1 MDLLD
6 RYLQAVKF
14 FLPRAQQNDIIK
26 ELSEDVHSR
35 LDDLQA
41 ELGRPPNAAEQERL
55 IKSYGHPALL
65 AGRYGPRRQLVGPE
79 MFPFYWFVLRLALS
93 TAILV
98 HAITAAALFAS
109 GTPAVEAAQGLLR
122 LVPVAFIVFGV
133 VTIVFS
139 LLDRYRPRWHALD
152 RWDPHSLPPVVRT
165 PPRRPRSIPQLV
177 IITFFVVWYSFPPLV
192 FGPQSIFALASVW
205 HTLYVPIVLLALV
218 DLVLR
223 WAAYVRPNPTR
234 LRALTRIVVRA
245 ASLVVLYVLLQA
257 GDLVVV
263 GEAGRSMARLQP
275 VLTIINNSVYVAL
288 IVAGAFSIVGIV
300 LELRGLIRH
309 GGERPPEGLAIGC

>member
-14 FLPRAQQNDIIK
+14 FLPRAQQDDIIK

-41 ELGRPPNAAEQERL
+41 ELGRPPNAAEQEAL

-79 MFPFYWFVLRLALS
+79 MFPFYWFVLRLASS

-98 HAITAAALFAS
+98 HVIVAAALFAS
-109 GTPAVEAAQGLLR
+109 GAPAVAAGQRLLS
-122 LVPVAFIVFGV
+122 LVPVLFIVFGV

-152 RWDPHSLPPVVRT
+152 RWDPHSLPSVVPK
-165 PPRRPRSIPQLV
+165 PPRRPRSMPQLV
-177 IITFFVVWYSFPPLV
+177 IITFFVVWYSFPPIV
-192 FGPQSIFALASVW
+192 FGPQSIFTLASVW
-205 HTLYVPIVLLALV
+205 HTLYVPIVLLAVV

-223 WAAYVRPNPTR
+223 WAAYVRPMPPR
-234 LRALTRIVVRA
+234 FRALTNIVVRV
-245 ASLVVLYVLLQA
+245 ASLVIVYVLLEA
-257 GDLVVV
+257 ADLVVV
-263 GEAGRSMARLQP
+263 GDAGRSIARLQP
-275 VLTIINNSVYVAL
+275 VRTIINNSVFAAV
-288 IVAGAFSIVGIV
+288 IVAGAFSIVAIV
-300 LELRGLIRH
+300 LELRGLTRH
-309 GGERPPEGLAIGC
+309 GGERPPQGVALGC

>member
-14 FLPRAQQNDIIK
+14 FLPRAQQDDIIK

-35 LDDLQA
+35 LDDLEA
-41 ELGRPPNAAEQERL
+41 DLGRPPNAAEQEQL

-98 HAITAAALFAS
+98 HVIMAAAMFAS
-109 GTPAVEAAQGLLR
+109 GAPAFEAVQRLLRMVPAV
-122 LVPVAFIVFGV
+122 FIVFGV

-152 RWDPHSLPPVVRT
+152 RWDPHGLPPVVPI
-165 PPRRPRSIPQLV
+165 PPRRPRSMPQLV

-192 FGPQSIFALASVW
+192 FGPQSIVALADVW
-205 HTLYVPIVLLALV
+205 HTLYVPIVLLALA

-223 WAAYVRPNPTR
+223 WTASFRPSATR
-234 LRALTRIVVRA
+234 VRALTRIVVRA
-245 ASLVVLYVLLQA
+245 ASLVVVYVLLQA
-257 GDLVVV
+257 ENLVVV
-263 GEAGRSMARLQP
+263 GEAGRSIAGLAP

-288 IVAGAFSIVGIV
+288 ILAGAFSIVAIV
-300 LELRGLIRH
+300 LELRGLTRH
-309 GGERPPEGLAIGC
+309 GGEHPPHGVAIGC